1 MRPRAAHEAVL
12 DRALD
17 LDDDQFEQLCKMVL
31 ERAERTRELELTPF
45 RGDGGIDVHA
55 VVDRDLFYVRL
66 GIQAKR
72 YAPGNTV
79 GVRTLRSFRGALRDG
94 DYHVGTVVT
103 TSSFTSGAEESAA
116 GDNVRLVD
124 GERLG
129 SVMTESA
136 IGVTEVETD
145 EYALDDPFWEAFET
159 PETDDRIPSEEV
171 PQADS
176 LGIVRTVLRAVE
188 SGADHKHEITA
199 YLTGAT
205 GEEWAPRQ
213 ADYYGTA
220 GWLLGFLHRDEPT
233 DEEGRRGVSRSARRR
248 RP

>member
-1 MRPRAAHEAVL
+1 M
-12 DRALD
+12 
-17 LDDDQFEQLCKMVL
+17 
-31 ERAERTRELELTPF
+31 
-45 RGDGGIDVHA
+45 
-55 VVDRDLFYVRL
+55 
-66 GIQAKR
+66 
-72 YAPGNTV
+72 
-79 GVRTLRSFRGALRDG
+79 
-94 DYHVGTVVT
+94 VT

-129 SVMTESA
+129 SVMIESA

-145 EYALDDPFWEAFET
+145 EYALDDPFWKAFET

-199 YLTGAT
+199 YLPARR
-205 GEEWAPRQ
+205 ARS
-213 ADYYGTA
+213 
-220 GWLLGFLHRDEPT
+220 
-233 DEEGRRGVSRSARRR
+233 GRRDRPTTTARRGGYWDFSTATYPPTRRDGGEYLDLLDGGDREAARSRLHDAIRGVEVVSRVRAVVREERRVERSRVDEVVSVSTGLSESTARRR
-248 RP
+248 AATIARWVDDLPEIAVADGVVEYVS